1 MTPLPVI
8 ASDRPPTPVVQIAI
22 SAAVLREIMEDHI
35 QFILPT
41 MSFAPSI
48 DKLKLKNLDEASGA
62 DAPLQS
68 QGGSVSCSSAED
80 GKAASCT
87 EN

>member
-1 MTPLPVI
+1 
-8 ASDRPPTPVVQIAI
+8 
-22 SAAVLREIMEDHI
+22 
-35 QFILPT
+35 
-41 MSFAPSI
+41 MSFAPSV

-68 QGGSVSCSSAED
+68 QGGSASCSSAED